1 MALTH
6 LYLALSVI
14 RNDYPSGSNTA
25 GNLGLS
31 KAHSTVP
38 QSVLMTTIGKGSL
51 DSQKLTGQLLV
62 QWGEHIS
69 KTRGSSFREMFF

>member
-6 LYLALSVI
+6 LYLALLVI
-14 RNDYPSGSNTA
+14 RNDYA
-25 GNLGLS
+25 ARNLGLP

-51 DSQKLTGQLLV
+51 DSRAVKN
-62 QWGEHIS
+62 
-69 KTRGSSFREMFF
+69 